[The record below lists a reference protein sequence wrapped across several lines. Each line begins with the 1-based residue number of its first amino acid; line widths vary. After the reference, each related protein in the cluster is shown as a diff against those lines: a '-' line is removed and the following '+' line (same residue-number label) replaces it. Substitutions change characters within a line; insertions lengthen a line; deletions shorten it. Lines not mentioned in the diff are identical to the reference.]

1 MVYKITNNLENFNYN
16 VIIANIYETYNFL
29 NKELENITDNNL
41 LEVNYKKI
49 LILFSPAIPHFA
61 SECLDDLG
69 LKEINWPEANPKFLN
84 EDKVDYIIQI
94 NGKKRAILN
103 ESRDL
108 DQESLLDKIKK
119 NKLTEKYLKNKNVSK
134 IIFVKNRLMNL
145 LLNE

>member
-1 MVYKITNNLENFNYN
+1 M
-16 VIIANIYETYNFL
+16 
-29 NKELENITDNNL
+29 
-41 LEVNYKKI
+41 
-49 LILFSPAIPHFA
+49 
-61 SECLDDLG
+61 
-69 LKEINWPEANPKFLN
+69 KEINWPEANPKFLN

-103 ESRDL
+103 ERRDL